1 MKKLCIIAFI
11 ALFFGCSSEKS
22 EQNSQEINDQNQ
34 SAVIT
39 KQNFTLTISNSKKI
53 ELEKTDSELK
63 IINSNSPVLLNF
75 VTSECLPC
83 VAQNSNLAKI
93 AKKYQ
98 NLQIV
103 EIATGIENE
112 HQAIALRD
120 QNELL
125 FEVAFGKDVLEL
137 IDSMKVTGYP
147 YSVLF
152 DSRGKVVQSYDGLVP
167 PEMLEYDI
175 QRAK

>member
-11 ALFFGCSSEKS
+11 ALFFGCSGEKS
-22 EQNSQEINDQNQ
+22 EQNSQEVNDHNQ

-39 KQNFTLTISNSKKI
+39 KQNFTLTISNAKKI
-53 ELEKTDSELK
+53 KLEKTDSELK

-83 VAQNSNLAKI
+83 VAQNSNLSKI

-137 IDSMKVTGYP
+137 IDSMKVAGYP

>member
-1 MKKLCIIAFI
+1 M
-11 ALFFGCSSEKS
+11 
-22 EQNSQEINDQNQ
+22 
-34 SAVIT
+34 
-39 KQNFTLTISNSKKI
+39 
-53 ELEKTDSELK
+53 
-63 IINSNSPVLLNF
+63 
-75 VTSECLPC
+75 PC

-137 IDSMKVTGYP
+137 IDSIKVAGYP

>member
-1 MKKLCIIAFI
+1 MKKLCIIALI
-11 ALFFGCSSEKS
+11 ALFFGCNREKS

-39 KQNFTLTISNSKKI
+39 KQNFTLTISNTEKI
-53 ELEKTDSELK
+53 KLEKTDSELK

-83 VAQNSNLAKI
+83 VAQNSILSKI

-112 HQAIALRD
+112 YQAIALKE
-120 QNELL
+120 QNGLL
-125 FEVAFGKDVLEL
+125 FEVAFGKDALGL
-137 IDSMKVTGYP
+137 IDSMNVVGYP

-152 DSRGKVVQSYDGLVP
+152 DSRGTVVQSYDGLVP

-175 QRAK
+175 QRAE

>member
-39 KQNFTLTISNSKKI
+39 KQNFTLTISNTEKI

-98 NLQIV
+98 NLQI
-103 EIATGIENE
+103 
-112 HQAIALRD
+112 
-120 QNELL
+120 
-125 FEVAFGKDVLEL
+125 K
-137 IDSMKVTGYP
+137 K
-147 YSVLF
+147 
-152 DSRGKVVQSYDGLVP
+152 K
-167 PEMLEYDI
+167 
-175 QRAK
+175 